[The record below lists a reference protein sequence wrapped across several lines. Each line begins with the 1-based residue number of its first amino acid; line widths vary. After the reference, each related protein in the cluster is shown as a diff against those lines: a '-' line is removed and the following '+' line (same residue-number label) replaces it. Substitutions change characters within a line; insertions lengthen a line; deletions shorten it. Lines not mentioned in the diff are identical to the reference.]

1 MTACWDLEMPSTQKF
16 VLVSLADQ
24 ANDAGICWPSVSLI
38 QRRTGLGERTIQDA
52 FKWLSDH
59 GALTIKREIGKA
71 NTFTVCPSS
80 FIGNPR
86 SSRTP
91 ANAAPPQQPHHTPAT
106 TAPPP
111 PQQPHPTPAVAAPIT
126 INEPSIEPKENPKK
140 RGKRAVVETV
150 PVEQLVLEGVDPSHA
165 RDWIAVRKAPL
176 TPTAWDDL
184 KREAFKAG
192 IEPSEAVRICA
203 SKGWRGFNAGW
214 MGNLTAK
221 TSKPQSRHTGFES
234 IDYTA
239 GVNPDGTLA

>member
-1 MTACWDLEMPSTQKF
+1 MTACWDLEIPSTQKF

-38 QRRTGLGERTIQDA
+38 SRRTGLGERAIQGA
-52 FKWLSDH
+52 FKWLEDRH
-59 GALTIKREIGKA
+59 VIRIKREIGKA
-71 NTFTVCPSS
+71 NTFTV
-80 FIGNPR
+80 
-86 SSRTP
+86 TP
-91 ANAAPPQQPHHTPAT
+91 ADYAGVPPQQMHPRT
-106 TAPPP
+106 TCP
-111 PQQPHPTPAVAAPIT
+111 PQQMRGTPAADAGAPPHHVHPTPAPRAPIT

-140 RGKRAVVETV
+140 RGKRAAVETV
-150 PVEQLVLEGVDPSHA
+150 PVEQLVFEGVDPNHA

-221 TSKPQSRHTGFES
+221 TSKPQSRHSGFDS

>member
-1 MTACWDLEMPSTQKF
+1 MTACWDLDMPSTQKF

-38 QRRTGLGERTIQDA
+38 RRRTGLGERTIQDA

-59 GALTIKREIGKA
+59 GALTIKRETGKA
-71 NTFTVCPSS
+71 NTFTVIPSA
-80 FIGNPR
+80 FTANPR

-91 ANAAPPQQPHHTPAT
+91 AN
-106 TAPPP
+106 TAP
-111 PQQPHPTPAVAAPIT
+111 PQQPHPTPAAAAPIT
-126 INEPSIEPKENPKK
+126 IIEPSIEPKENPKK

-150 PVEQLVLEGVDPSHA
+150 PVEQLVLEGVDPDHA

-214 MGNLTAK
+214 MGNFTAK